1 MKAFRQSGREH
12 NVVLRKEKGIAMKK
26 LLVVLALS
34 SGLLVSAC
42 NTLHGAANDVQ
53 SVGDCADGRPGNC

>member
-1 MKAFRQSGREH
+1 M
-12 NVVLRKEKGIAMKK
+12 LRKEKGTAMKK

-42 NTLHGAANDVQ
+42 NTLHGAADDVK

>member
-1 MKAFRQSGREH
+1 MKGNR
-12 NVVLRKEKGIAMKK
+12 LMKK

-34 SGLLVSAC
+34 SSVLVSAC
-42 NTLHGAANDVQ
+42 NTLHGAADDVK